1 MCPLGRNYFSL
12 LLSQINNVT
21 DKNNWNLF
29 PKCCYRL
36 NQRTLM
42 TLGMTLYG
50 ITKGGTVIKT
60 YDNMY
65 DNGIN

>member
-1 MCPLGRNYFSL
+1 
-12 LLSQINNVT
+12 
-21 DKNNWNLF
+21 
-29 PKCCYRL
+29 
-36 NQRTLM
+36 M